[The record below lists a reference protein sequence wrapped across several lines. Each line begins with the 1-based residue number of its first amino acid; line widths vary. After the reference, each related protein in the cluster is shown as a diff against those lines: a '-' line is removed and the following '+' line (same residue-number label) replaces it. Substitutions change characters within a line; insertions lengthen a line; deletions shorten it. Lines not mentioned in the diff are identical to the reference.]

1 MVQGSFLLFIY
12 MNDESVESI
21 NSKKL
26 QESIDKILIIVYY
39 VFVAKQSIEIGYS
52 DI

>member
-1 MVQGSFLLFIY
+1 VIINKNIRKRKGSCDGTRFFLLFIY

-26 QESIDKILIIVYY
+26 QEKY
-39 VFVAKQSIEIGYS
+39 
-52 DI
+52 

>member
-12 MNDESVESI
+12 MNDASVESI

-26 QESIDKILIIVYY
+26 QEKY
-39 VFVAKQSIEIGYS
+39 
-52 DI
+52 

>member
-12 MNDESVESI
+12 MNDENVESI

-26 QESIDKILIIVYY
+26 QEKY
-39 VFVAKQSIEIGYS
+39 
-52 DI
+52 

>member
-1 MVQGSFLLFIY
+1 MVQGFFLLFIY

-26 QESIDKILIIVYY
+26 QEKY
-39 VFVAKQSIEIGYS
+39 
-52 DI
+52 

>member
-1 MVQGSFLLFIY
+1 MVQGPFLLFIY

-26 QESIDKILIIVYY
+26 QEKY
-39 VFVAKQSIEIGYS
+39 
-52 DI
+52 

>member
-12 MNDESVESI
+12 MNDESVENI

-26 QESIDKILIIVYY
+26 QEKY
-39 VFVAKQSIEIGYS
+39 
-52 DI
+52 

>member
-1 MVQGSFLLFIY
+1 MVQGSFLLLIY

-26 QESIDKILIIVYY
+26 QEKY
-39 VFVAKQSIEIGYS
+39 
-52 DI
+52 

>member
-1 MVQGSFLLFIY
+1 MVQGSFLFFIY

-26 QESIDKILIIVYY
+26 QEKY
-39 VFVAKQSIEIGYS
+39 
-52 DI
+52 